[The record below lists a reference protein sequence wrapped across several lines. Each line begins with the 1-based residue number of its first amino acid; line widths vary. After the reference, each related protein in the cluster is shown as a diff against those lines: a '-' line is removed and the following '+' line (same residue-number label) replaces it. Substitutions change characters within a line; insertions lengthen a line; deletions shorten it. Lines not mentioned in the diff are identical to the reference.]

1 MKLSAILEAIGASCP
16 GSGISGAEVTGL
28 SIDSRATEAGEL
40 FFAISGAASDGHDY
54 LAQAGKKGAMAAV
67 VSRKISGCSMAQ
79 IVVEDTREALALAAC
94 EFYDH
99 PADSL
104 PVIGITGTNGKTTV
118 AWLVQQML
126 AGRGTGCGLLGTIYN
141 ITGPGEREKSEL
153 TTDMPHHLQ
162 QMLARMRDN
171 GLGAAVMEVSSHAL
185 DQKRT
190 LGTTYQVAVFTN
202 LTPDHLDYHQDMER
216 YFGAK
221 SLLFSGL
228 DGSSRSVV
236 GWDDPWGEKLASAI
250 GGRQV
255 ITFGRRE
262 GSDIRILDWR
272 PGRDG
277 AEIRLDIF
285 GRNISAQAGLPGGFN
300 AQNIAAACAV
310 GVAMGLSAE
319 ALEQLIPVLQPV
331 PGRMEPVRAGQPFN
345 VLVDYAHTPDALEK
359 ALAAAREHTR
369 ARLVSV
375 VGCGGDRMTGKRAP
389 MGEIS
394 VRRADFTV
402 VTSDNPR
409 SEDPLKIIEMVLE
422 GVRRGGGVEGENYL
436 AQPDRRRA
444 IRAALAMM
452 AAGDTLL
459 IAGKGHED
467 YQILPG
473 GTIHFDDREVARE
486 ELLPMGFAA
495 VD

>member
-1 MKLSAILEAIGASCP
+1 MRLTAILKAIGASCP
-16 GSGISGAEVTGL
+16 DPGISRAEVTGL

-40 FFAISGAASDGHDY
+40 FFAITGAASDGHDY
-54 LAQAGKKGAMAAV
+54 LAQAGKKGAVAAV
-67 VSRKISGCSMAQ
+67 VSRKISGCPIAQ

-94 EFYDH
+94 EFYAH
-99 PADSL
+99 PSDSL

-126 AGRGTGCGLLGTIYN
+126 AGRGTGCGLMGTIYN

-171 GLGAAVMEVSSHAL
+171 GLRAAVMEVSSHAL

-190 LGTTYQVAVFTN
+190 LGTTYRVAVFTN

-228 DGSSRSVV
+228 DSSARSVV
-236 GWDDPWGEKLASAI
+236 GWDDPWGEKLVGTI
-250 GGRQV
+250 GGPV

-262 GSDIRILDWR
+262 DSDIRILDWH

-277 AEIRLDIF
+277 AEIRLDIS
-285 GRNISAQAGLPGGFN
+285 GQNISAQVGLPGGFN
-300 AQNIAAACAV
+300 AQNIAAACGV

-319 ALEQLIPVLQPV
+319 TLQRLIPALEPV

-359 ALAAAREHTR
+359 ALDAAREHTR

-394 VRRADFTV
+394 VRKADFTV

-436 AQPDRRRA
+436 AQPDRRKA
-444 IRAALAMM
+444 IHAALAMM

-473 GTIHFDDREVARE
+473 GTIHFDDREVARK
-486 ELLPMGFAA
+486 ELLLMGFAA